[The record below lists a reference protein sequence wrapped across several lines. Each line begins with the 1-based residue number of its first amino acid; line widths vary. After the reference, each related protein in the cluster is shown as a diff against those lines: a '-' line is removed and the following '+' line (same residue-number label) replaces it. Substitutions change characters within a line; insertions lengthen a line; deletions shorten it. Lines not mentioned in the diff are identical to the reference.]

1 MAHEGP
7 GTGLG
12 EGRPLGELACGLSEG
27 AKSRGQVRAAAPGRR
42 GGVVGEGL
50 WRLQMAGICRG
61 GTLPGRVRRSGGPPG
76 CHLEV
81 GGSKGGRRVASS
93 RAWGSSSWQR
103 PRLRVPGCPTSSELS
118 FSLGSLLSGSGCRAT
133 WWDPS
138 PTLGF
143 LPRLPLPWH
152 LYGGSLPSQACW
164 TWPMCVR
171 APMSCP
177 ATRSC
182 PLASGRSPCPR
193 FLSALQLLF
202 FRLPG
207 FWLTLRPVCQHR
219 PSPHPPTL
227 AGTVQAQVHLGWCS
241 RVFRVDWPAS
251 DLSRWL
257 AG

>member
-1 MAHEGP
+1 
-7 GTGLG
+7 
-12 EGRPLGELACGLSEG
+12 
-27 AKSRGQVRAAAPGRR
+27 
-42 GGVVGEGL
+42 
-50 WRLQMAGICRG
+50 MAGICRG

-76 CHLEV
+76 RHLEV
-81 GGSKGGRRVASS
+81 GGSKEGRRVESS
-93 RAWGSSSWQR
+93 RAWGSSGWQR

-118 FSLGSLLSGSGCRAT
+118 FSLGSLLRGSGCRAT
-133 WWDPS
+133 WWEPS

-164 TWPMCVR
+164 TWPVCVR
-171 APMSCP
+171 APVSCP
-177 ATRSC
+177 ATPSC

-219 PSPHPPTL
+219 PLPPPPQPSQGPSGRRSIW
-227 AGTVQAQVHLGWCS
+227 AGARAPSTCTGQRVTCLVGSQGSVPPVMAFHLGSLGFLTPFNFENFQSQVTQVIQGELGCS
-241 RVFRVDWPAS
+241 
-251 DLSRWL
+251 
-257 AG
+257 